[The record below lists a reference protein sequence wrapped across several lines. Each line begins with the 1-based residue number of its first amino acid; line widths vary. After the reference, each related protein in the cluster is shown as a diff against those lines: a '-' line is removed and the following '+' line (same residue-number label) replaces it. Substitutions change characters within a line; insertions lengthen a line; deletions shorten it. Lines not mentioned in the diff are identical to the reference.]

1 MVKLIPLSIVIV
13 SIVLPMILA
22 SGPKPKRTVRNL
34 RITMALLALF
44 WAILCTRIYPIYVLA
59 E

>member
-13 SIVLPMILA
+13 SIVLPMMLA
-22 SGPKPKRTVRNL
+22 SKPKAKRSVRTI
-34 RITMALLALF
+34 RITVALVALL